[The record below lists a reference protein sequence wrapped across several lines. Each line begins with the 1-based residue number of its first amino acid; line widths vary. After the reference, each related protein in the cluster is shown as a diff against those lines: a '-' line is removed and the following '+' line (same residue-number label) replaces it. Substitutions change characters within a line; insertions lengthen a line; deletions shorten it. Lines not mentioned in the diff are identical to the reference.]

1 MGISYY
7 LTGNFVAGMYRFYYF
22 LILGSLATL
31 AAQAW
36 GFFVGA
42 TMPMKVSLYVLLN
55 IVGRKQLFLQIAV
68 FIGPILAVLFSV
80 FGFCTRYID
89 ITIMFR
95 WMWHI
100 SYFRS
105 GFHAILN
112 SVYGDDRP
120 FLDCPESAIY
130 CHFKS
135 PKVFLDFMMIS
146 DSTLGDSVSLMM
158 TIIVVMH
165 TLTLSALW
173 YKLTKR

>member
-1 MGISYY
+1 MAISYY
-7 LTGNFVAGMYRFYYF
+7 LTGNFIADMYRFYYF

-42 TMPMKVSLYVLLN
+42 TMPMK
-55 IVGRKQLFLQIAV
+55 IAV

-112 SVYGDDRP
+112 SVYGDNRP

-135 PKVFLDFMMIS
+135 PRFS
-146 DSTLGDSVSLMM
+146 
-158 TIIVVMH
+158 
-165 TLTLSALW
+165 
-173 YKLTKR
+173 